1 MELDEFDFAIEIFNH
16 IANLS
21 NLNLGMNPGGG

>member
-1 MELDEFDFAIEIFNH
+1 MESDEFDFTVGIFNH